1 MAYPGVL
8 ALADMDATGALALAP
23 RQPAGPPPEHLVM
36 GKGKGKDKGKGKGL
50 LKAKAKARA
59 KPKAVNLMTADLLMA
74 CIMESGGMD
83 VHEALELHARLGF
96 WLGV

>member
-36 GKGKGKDKGKGKGL
+36 GKGKGKGKGKGL
-50 LKAKAKARA
+50 LKAKAKA
-59 KPKAVNLMTADLLMA
+59 KPKEVNLMTADLLME
-74 CIMESGGMD
+74 CIQESGGMD
-83 VHEALELHARLGF
+83 VHEALVLHARLGF